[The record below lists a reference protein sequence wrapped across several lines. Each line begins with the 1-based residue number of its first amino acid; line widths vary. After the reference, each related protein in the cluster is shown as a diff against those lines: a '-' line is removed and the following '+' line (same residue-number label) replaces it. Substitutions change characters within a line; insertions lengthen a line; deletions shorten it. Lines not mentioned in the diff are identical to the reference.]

1 MAKEMVG
8 SSWVVTLRR
17 RLSRIELLGAARAGY
32 RTLRDQFGFNLRWIS
47 GCFRL
52 VSFWAEFRQYRRM
65 NRGSAHGMR
74 AGDALP
80 CLLDRTEDTPVEP
93 VYFVQDTWFAR
104 CLSRTRPAR
113 HVDVG
118 SSAKTMALMAQ
129 FVPVT
134 MVDIRPV
141 PLAVP
146 NFTFV
151 KGSILDL
158 PFPDRSIESLSSLCV
173 IEHIGLGRYGDDFDV
188 RGSEKAWSE
197 LIRVLGVG
205 GDLYVSVPVDSE
217 NRIYYNA
224 HRAFTRDYVMHLS
237 AGLTLLEEQYL
248 YGYTILDHFD
258 ADLGFGTGMF
268 HFRKS

>member
-1 MAKEMVG
+1 MGKEMADA
-8 SSWVVTLRR
+8 SFVVTLRR
-17 RLSRIELLGAARAGY
+17 RLSRIESLGAARAGY

-52 VSFWAEFRQYRRM
+52 ISFWAEFRHYRRM
-65 NRGSAHGMR
+65 NSGSVHGMR

-93 VYFVQDTWFAR
+93 VYFVQDTWFAS

-151 KGSILDL
+151 RGSILDL
-158 PFPDRSIESLSSLCV
+158 PFPDGSVESLSSLCV
-173 IEHIGLGRYGDDFDV
+173 VEHIGLGRYGDELDAS
-188 RGSEKAWSE
+188 GSETAWRE
-197 LIRVLGVG
+197 LVRVLKSG
-205 GDLYVSVPVDSE
+205 GDFYVSVPVDAE
-217 NRIYYNA
+217 NRIYFNA
-224 HRAFTRDYVMHLS
+224 HRAFTRDYVMELS
-237 AGLTLLEEQYL
+237 NGLMLVQEQYL
-248 YGYTILDHFD
+248 YGFEIVPCFD
-258 ADLGFGTGMF
+258 PTRGFGTGMF